1 MQLPQHIIDL
11 VGTLLDEGWS
21 DEEICN
27 AAVLAMKSAK
37 AMPIDYP
44 VCSTYTGICAPFGRR
59 LYSSHLKKR
68 GQTASNG

>member
-37 AMPIDYP
+37 AMPIDYLIL
-44 VCSTYTGICAPFGRR
+44 SIEK
-59 LYSSHLKKR
+59 SHAGGLPTR
-68 GQTASNG
+68 